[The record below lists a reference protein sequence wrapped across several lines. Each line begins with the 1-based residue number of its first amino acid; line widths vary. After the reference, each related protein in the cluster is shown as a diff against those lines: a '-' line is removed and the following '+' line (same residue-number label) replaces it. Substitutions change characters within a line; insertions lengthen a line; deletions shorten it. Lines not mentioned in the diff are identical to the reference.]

1 MPDPSDYNKTLRAI
15 LMRMKCCFAQKKT
28 CLKCFSGKIYSGN
41 SRAGF
46 LRHIRRVFIRTRLKV
61 FIFPASGGL
70 CVFFARISLNRVSG
84 KDCGESVTPY
94 STCGRIIPI
103 QAAPVERSGA
113 NKQYDIS
120 IPLKIQFTL
129 P

>member
-1 MPDPSDYNKTLRAI
+1 MRLKYFSD
-15 LMRMKCCFAQKKT
+15 
-28 CLKCFSGKIYSGN
+28 KICSDSY
-41 SRAGF
+41 RCAF
-46 LRHIRRVFIRTRLKV
+46 LRHICRAFIRMLLKV